1 MPNPYVVI
9 GGIVGWLASIALTGW
24 LMYARG
30 HDDMRNA
37 YTEQQ
42 LASANQRLADAGKNN
57 KIADD
62 AGKKFED
69 AKPRII
75 TQIQYRTREIVI
87 PPDADPFMPVWF
99 VRMWD
104 RVASGS
110 SAADPYPGLDAGAA
124 SDVRLSEVRTVLERW
139 AGKYETCQL
148 QIDSIR
154 QLKPV
159 LPPPPATEKPSVF
172 EQLNPF

>member
-1 MPNPYVVI
+1 MPNPYVII
-9 GGIVGWLASIALTGW
+9 GAIVGWLASIALTGW
-24 LMYARG
+24 LMYTRG

-42 LASANQRLADAGKNN
+42 LVAANANLKAAAKNN
-57 KIADD
+57 KLADD

-69 AKPRII
+69 AKPQIVQRIVE
-75 TQIQYRTREIVI
+75 RTREIRI
-87 PPDADPFMPVWF
+87 PSDADPLMPVWF

-154 QLKPV
+154 QLRPV
-159 LPPPPATEKPSVF
+159 LPPPKEESTPSLF
-172 EQLNPF
+172 ERIF

>member
-1 MPNPYVVI
+1 MLNPYVII
-9 GGIVGWLASIALTGW
+9 GALCAWLLSTAATGW
-24 LMYARG
+24 LFYHRG

-42 LASANQRLADAGKNN
+42 LNMANANLKVAGKNN
-57 KIADD
+57 KLADD

-69 AKPRII
+69 AKPQIVQRIVE
-75 TQIQYRTREIVI
+75 RTREIRI
-87 PPDADPFMPVWF
+87 PPDADPLMPIWF

-159 LPPPPATEKPSVF
+159 LPPPIEEPKPSLF
-172 EQLNPF
+172 ERIF

>member
-1 MPNPYVVI
+1 MLNPWAI
-9 GGIVGWLASIALTGW
+9 LGTAAAWLASLVLCGW

-37 YTEQQ
+37 YTVQQ
-42 LASANQRLADAGKNN
+42 LDTANQRLADAGKNN

-69 AKPRII
+69 EKPKIV
-75 TQIQYRTREIVI
+75 TQIQWRTREIVI
-87 PPDADPFMPVWF
+87 PPDADPLMPVWF

-139 AGKYETCQL
+139 AGKYETAQL

-154 QLKPV
+154 KLKPV
-159 LPPPPATEKPSVF
+159 LPPPTEEPTPSLF
-172 EQLNPF
+172 ERIF